1 MTSIIDFAKDKMQ
14 QSVEHLKTEL
24 RSLRTNRA
32 NTAMLDSV
40 HVEIYGSQMPLKS
53 VANIS
58 APEAR
63 QLLITPFDP
72 QTASAIAKAI
82 ERNPAITFVPVVD
95 GHSVRINVPPMDEAM
110 RKEIVKQAK
119 RKGEEAKVSV
129 RDVRHKAK
137 DQAKKAEGA
146 GELTQD
152 DVRRI
157 DKQVQEFTDKACQEI
172 DALVVQ
178 REAEIMTV

>member
-1 MTSIIDFAKDKMQ
+1 MASIIDFAKSKMNQ
-14 QSVEHLKTEL
+14 TVEHLKGEL
-24 RSLRTNRA
+24 RALRTNRA
-32 NTAMLDSV
+32 NPAMLDSV
-40 HVEIYGSQMPLKS
+40 HVEIYGSQMPIKS
-53 VANIS
+53 VANVS

-72 QTASAIAKAI
+72 QTAGAIAKAI

-110 RKEIVKQAK
+110 RKEIVKQAR
-119 RKGEEAKVSV
+119 RKGEDAKVAV

-137 DQAKKAEGA
+137 DQAKRAESD

-157 DKQVQEFTDKACQEI
+157 DKQIQEFTDKACQEI
-172 DALVVQ
+172 DAAVVQ